1 MQNQAGRHPYAASLS
16 VIFSLLHYEMES
28 IKRNFQMEWRLLLA
42 LVVLVIAFLLTRS
55 LLSYFLTLF
64 VDSKDVSI
72 QRKALVR
79 KSLHFFHVI
88 GYGLAMGL
96 IFGISYGQFVL
107 FLSSFIAILGVA
119 LFAQWSILSNVTASL
134 IIFFQ
139 FPFRI
144 GDEIKI
150 VFKDEDLSG
159 VIEEITPFHTLI
171 RRRQGDLLTYP
182 NSLLLQAA
190 VIKPLPQAV
199 DASDSTSVKAPAE
212 TAERQPV
219 EAGQ

>member
-1 MQNQAGRHPYAASLS
+1 ML
-16 VIFSLLHYEMES
+16 V
-28 IKRNFQMEWRLLLA
+28 LA
-42 LVVLVIAFLLTRS
+42 VLAIAFFLTRS
-55 LLSYFLTLF
+55 LLSYFLMLF

-79 KSLHFFHVI
+79 KTLHFFHVLA
-88 GYGLAMGL
+88 YGLATGL
-96 IFGISYGQFVL
+96 VFGISYGQFVL
-107 FLSSFIAILGVA
+107 FLSSFIAVLGVA
-119 LFAQWSILSNVTASL
+119 LFAQWSILSNVTASV

-182 NSLLLQAA
+182 NSLLLQTA
-190 VIKPLPQAV
+190 VIKPLPQQAE
-199 DASDSTSVKAPAE
+199 ASDALSIKTPAE

>member
-1 MQNQAGRHPYAASLS
+1 
-16 VIFSLLHYEMES
+16 
-28 IKRNFQMEWRLLLA
+28 MEWRLLLA
-42 LVVLVIAFLLTRS
+42 LAVLAIAFFLTRS
-55 LLSYFLTLF
+55 LLSYFLTIF

-79 KSLHFFHVI
+79 KTLHFFHVLA
-88 GYGLAMGL
+88 YGVATGL
-96 IFGISYGQFVL
+96 VFGISYGQFVL
-107 FLSSFIAILGVA
+107 FLSSFIAVLGVA
-119 LFAQWSILSNVTASL
+119 LFAQWSILSNVTASV

-144 GDEIKI
+144 GDEIRI

-182 NSLLLQAA
+182 NSLLLQTA

-199 DASDSTSVKAPAE
+199 AASETPSVKATAE
-212 TAERQPV
+212 PAERQPI
-219 EAGQ
+219 EAGQQQ